1 MEAIQGMADLLL
13 FGLDVMTCLV
23 KAMPTGQIIG
33 LIQLK
38 SLIEQKSRY
47 FSYLKSVTVNLQTA

>member
-1 MEAIQGMADLLL
+1 MP
-13 FGLDVMTCLV
+13 CSV
-23 KAMPTGQIIG
+23 KAMPTGQIIE

-47 FSYLKSVTVNLQTA
+47 FSYLKSVTVN